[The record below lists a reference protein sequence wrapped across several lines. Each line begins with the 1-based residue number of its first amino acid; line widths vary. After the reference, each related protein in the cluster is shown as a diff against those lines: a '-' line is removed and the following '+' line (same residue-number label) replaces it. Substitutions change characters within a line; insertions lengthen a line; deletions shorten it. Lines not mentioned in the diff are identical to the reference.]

1 MSAFEYLGV
10 LVSVVM
16 GLGLTHLLTGVS
28 KTIHH
33 RDTLR
38 VYWVHLMWALNV
50 AIYIVAIWWGLF
62 WWSGE
67 TSWTFFQFLF
77 ILLYAIVL
85 FLLASLLFPWDLEAD
100 QDLEDHF
107 WRTRP
112 WFFSFLAVA
121 WVIDIP
127 ETVMKGQEGLR
138 GVPAGYAILAATHV
152 TLALVGAMTSDRRF
166 HAAYAV
172 LWPTVSV
179 GFLTFSTLNQI
190 AG

>member
-1 MSAFEYLGV
+1 
-10 LVSVVM
+10 M

-100 QDLEDHF
+100 QDLEEHF

-112 WFFSFLAVA
+112 WFFSILAVA

-127 ETVMKGQEGLR
+127 ETGNERPGGATRRSCWVCNPRGLH
-138 GVPAGYAILAATHV
+138 T
-152 TLALVGAMTSDRRF
+152 
-166 HAAYAV
+166 
-172 LWPTVSV
+172 
-179 GFLTFSTLNQI
+179 
-190 AG
+190 